1 MVYNLKIILD
11 LTELDPKQESVLKS
25 MVPPRERE
33 KKKVTIDVNV
43 NVLKCQ
49 INKVKCD

>member
-25 MVPPRERE
+25 MVPLRDEERG
-33 KKKVTIDVNV
+33 KK
-43 NVLKCQ
+43 Q
-49 INKVKCD
+49 